1 MPGKKMRSKKGK
13 DGYSY
18 PYTITDIV
26 LDANGNNLTDSL
38 KNMNDSILDLEESS
52 VDFVEDGN
60 SIDTSVE
67 EYKDLTTENKTIIG
81 SINEINSKTI
91 ILEKDELSVKEVSE
105 VGEHLEVEY
114 TLSTGWSIMNNENFS
129 IKNTNQDQ
137 VIMQGLLTKSSDI
150 ISNEVIFKID
160 SYYSPKQNI
169 IIPAV
174 VFDDNNT
181 KIENTFIKLKT
192 NGEIIIGINNSIPS
206 SGCRNISICINYN
219 ISM

>member
-26 LDANGNNLTDSL
+26 LDANGNNLTNSL
-38 KNMNDSILDLEESS
+38 KNMNDSILDLEESA

-67 EYKDLTTENKTIIG
+67 EYKDLTTNNKTIIG
-81 SINEINSKTI
+81 SINEVNNKTI
-91 ILEKDELSVKEVSE
+91 ILEKDEFSVNDISE
-105 VGEHLEVEY
+105 TGGPSKIEY
-114 TLSTGWSIMNNENFS
+114 TLSSGWSIMNNENFI
-129 IKNTNQDQ
+129 IKTTSQDQ
-137 VIMQGLLTKSSDI
+137 ITMQGLLTKSSDI
-150 ISNEVIFKID
+150 IANEVIFKID
-160 SYYSPKQNI
+160 SYNSPKQNI

-174 VFDDNNT
+174 IFDSTNT

-192 NGEIIIGINNSIPS
+192 NGEIIIGISNSIPS
-206 SGCRNISICINYN
+206 SGCRNLSICVNYN
-219 ISM
+219 ISI